1 MITGAFFDL
10 IEQNA
15 DYNVVEAALLDLV
28 QPFGVITAS
37 CVEVRAAIDEE
48 PFLGTVF
55 GKRDTEYLTR
65 YRREN
70 FAQRDVAIITALRTE
85 DSFSWNDV
93 KHKANSSE
101 RQEVFNAASEHGYNE
116 GWIVPHHGVAGSA
129 GLTTFVADKLCDAP
143 ETKRLLTYAG
153 LMFYRYARRHAQ
165 SAATSDAASLQLS
178 RRQHEV
184 AYWVSQGKTN
194 WEISRLVGIKE
205 RTVHRHLEILRKKL
219 EVRNRA
225 EMLAKIYKYHLLE
238 A

>member
-70 FAQRDVAIITALRTE
+70 FAPATGLCLPAVSRLMCAIIWAAAKSSCCSTA
-85 DSFSWNDV
+85 
-93 KHKANSSE
+93 
-101 RQEVFNAASEHGYNE
+101 AA
-116 GWIVPHHGVAGSA
+116 
-129 GLTTFVADKLCDAP
+129 
-143 ETKRLLTYAG
+143 
-153 LMFYRYARRHAQ
+153 
-165 SAATSDAASLQLS
+165 
-178 RRQHEV
+178 
-184 AYWVSQGKTN
+184 
-194 WEISRLVGIKE
+194 
-205 RTVHRHLEILRKKL
+205 
-219 EVRNRA
+219 
-225 EMLAKIYKYHLLE
+225 
-238 A
+238 